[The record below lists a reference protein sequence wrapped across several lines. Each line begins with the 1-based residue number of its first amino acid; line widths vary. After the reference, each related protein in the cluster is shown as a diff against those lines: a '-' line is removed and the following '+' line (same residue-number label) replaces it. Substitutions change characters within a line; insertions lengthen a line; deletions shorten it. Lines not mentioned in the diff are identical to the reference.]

1 MPPNPSS
8 GAIDVLL
15 IGGRGNIGAGLRTYL
30 PRLDAGYRIT
40 SVDLPGAVDR
50 ATAADAQRDC
60 VDLDISAHPEEL
72 ARLMQGRDL
81 VVYLARKNPLTAMN
95 AMSDLVF
102 EALLLQDPVPLM
114 VASSSVH
121 ACDGA
126 YSVDERP
133 WSIWAERRFAD
144 LDRPPE
150 QVRSSIDA
158 CPTNDYGAEK
168 AYVEQ
173 WCRRVGAAG
182 HGAVAARWGGINARN
197 EMSRERG
204 YFALWCH
211 QEDAARFV
219 HACYATYKNGDLPRG
234 AHYFVVSANTYN
246 IFDLE
251 IPRREIGYQP
261 THNAEVFYPPDEE
274 SKPDA

>member
-1 MPPNPSS
+1 MPIN
-8 GAIDVLL
+8 VLL

-40 SVDLPGAVDR
+40 SVDLPGSVDK
-50 ATAADAQRDC
+50 ATDLDAQRDFI
-60 VDLDISAHPEEL
+60 DLDISAHPAALEQ
-72 ARLMQGRDL
+72 LMQDRDI
-81 VVYLARKNPLTAMN
+81 VVYLARKNPLAAMN

-102 EALLLQDPVPLM
+102 ETLLQQDPVPLM
-114 VASSSVH
+114 VGSSSVH

-126 YSVDERP
+126 YSVHEPP
-133 WSIWAERRFAD
+133 WSIWAERRFAEID
-144 LDRPPE
+144 PQPE

-158 CPTNDYGAEK
+158 CPLDDYGAEK

-173 WCRRVGAAG
+173 WCRKVAAEG
-182 HGAVAARWGGINARN
+182 HSAVAARWGGINARN
-197 EMSRERG
+197 EMAGERG

-211 QEDAARFV
+211 QQDAARFV
-219 HACYATYKNGDLPRG
+219 HACHTANRTGDLPSG
-234 AHYFVVSANTYN
+234 AHYFVVSDNTYN

-261 THNAEVFYPPDEE
+261 THNAEVFYPPDDE
-274 SKPDA
+274 SKQD